1 MGLLTEIRER
11 IGGLLGGSE
20 EADTD
25 EGPDEET
32 ESEPAEPDDDRLD
45 PAAATETRSA
55 ATDDAVDKL
64 REVRAAASAEET
76 ESDDEGSDDEG
87 SDDEG
92 APLAASDDPPGE
104 AADTSTDPAAGD
116 GKR

>member
-11 IGGLLGGSE
+11 IGDFLGGSE

-25 EGPDEET
+25 EEADEET
-32 ESEPAEPDDDRLD
+32 PKSDPAEPDGDRLD
-45 PAAATETRSA
+45 PAAVTDTRSA

-64 REVRAAASAEET
+64 RSVREAAPAEET
-76 ESDDEGSDDEG
+76 GPDDED
-87 SDDEG
+87 
-92 APLAASDDPPGE
+92 APLGASDDPPDE
-104 AADTSTDPAAGD
+104 AADTSTDPSAGD